1 MQRPRPFEFCVA
13 AYLRVLCMS
22 PSPQQRLVGTVC
34 ELSQLKDKGFGFIK
48 PQDGFKNMFFHVSGD
63 GNEHAQSLVKG
74 QAVSYLPARNR
85 RGPCAIFIKAETQET
100 SRDDTLLETADAR
113 QIRARCDA

>member
-1 MQRPRPFEFCVA
+1 MDVVKALLLCA
-13 AYLRVLCMS
+13 SYLSSRTRAS
-22 PSPQQRLVGTVC
+22 AS
-34 ELSQLKDKGFGFIK
+34 IK